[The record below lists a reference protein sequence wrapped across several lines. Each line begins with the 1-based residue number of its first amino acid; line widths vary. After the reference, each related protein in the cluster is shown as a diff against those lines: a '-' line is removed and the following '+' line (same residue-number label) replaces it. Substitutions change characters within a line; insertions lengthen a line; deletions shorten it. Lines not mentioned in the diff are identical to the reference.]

1 MGKDTNKICKL
12 EAVGLLRPLAM
23 RYHRLPSKQRDYT
36 DARAEM
42 LSAYRSRMDLSSF
55 LDAPGDYA
63 RFRG

>member
-1 MGKDTNKICKL
+1 
-12 EAVGLLRPLAM
+12 M